1 MRAPWFHAAV
11 GVLTIAVGAGTAVA
25 VTEGPRYTDP
35 PAAAVAA
42 APARPAP
49 LLDDPLA
56 GVVIAPRDAAAEAQ
70 WDAAEEAAK
79 AKRGPGARVQYFG
92 QPWIDTDGNGCPT
105 DRDIA
110 RRDLTGWTPA
120 GRCDITG
127 GSFTD
132 YEGKVTPDGPRRKQL
147 DHVAALHRVFTGGGA
162 YLSQDD
168 RIKIANDPDNLIYTS
183 THDNESKGDDT
194 ASEYLPSDPAQRC
207 RYARQYVIVVK
218 RYGLAVTQADADALR
233 GALARC

>member
-1 MRAPWFHAAV
+1 MKAPWFHAAV
-11 GVLTIAVGAGTAVA
+11 GVLGIAVVAGTGVA
-25 VTEGPRYTDP
+25 VTEAPRYTDP
-35 PAAAVAA
+35 PAAAVTA

-56 GVVIAPRDAAAEAQ
+56 GVVIAPRDAAAEAT
-70 WDAAEEAAK
+70 WDAAGNK
-79 AKRGPGARVQYFG
+79 ARVTYFG
-92 QPWIDTDGNGCPT
+92 RPWIDTDGNGCPT
-105 DRDIA
+105 DQDIA